1 MVLAL
6 LAWAAMSLTRLVH
19 GLGFGVEV
27 GAAAPEI
34 FARVLA
40 LVARA
45 IETSTWLVRDL
56 GAGVDVGATAS
67 GTDVGGRVSYIIT

>member
-1 MVLAL
+1 M
-6 LAWAAMSLTRLVH
+6 RL
-19 GLGFGVEV
+19 
-27 GAAAPEI
+27 
-34 FARVLA
+34 VLA